1 MPYGY
6 VPRKGKS
13 STDIVRFLPHE
24 RFRMRDEF
32 VRPYMTQEPAWGPV
46 GKVVYVRTYA
56 RELRG
61 QELVEHLVRDYGR
74 DRIEARAEARKI
86 KVRREEFWQT
96 ARRVT
101 EFVWTVFKRA
111 AITNH
116 HAWDEH
122 EAQQK
127 SEEMFKLLW
136 DFKWLPPG
144 RGMQFAG
151 TPVVEKKG
159 AAVLNNCFGPEEVFI
174 TEQGPMT
181 FAEAVGQTLN
191 VLTADGWAEAA
202 IKSFGSQTVQRV
214 TFAPAMPHPKG
225 DDNWRSFRSNLRHSV
240 VVTPDHRWLL
250 ASGKETTSLGVG
262 DVVRGQINRD
272 TACSSAY
279 RDGRR
284 HGLIFGDGTAGY
296 RYVNGKEREYH
307 IRLCG
312 AKAQAEVSTFE
323 RVTYPPSYNGDPLAS
338 VVSSVDLK
346 SFPPSEAPSDYVRG
360 FLDGW
365 LVADSSD
372 SANGISKRLASQH
385 PEALEWLRRYAA
397 LAGWALIGYSVD
409 SAKVTN
415 YGRRT
420 NPLYVYVLTQSHNIA
435 WKVTSIE
442 ALEEQQEVYCAQVPT
457 TRAFALANGIY
468 TGNCGFV
475 STASIDADF
484 ADPFCA
490 IMDFLMLGVGVG
502 SDVKGAGKVVVQQP
516 EIDNSTFVVDDS
528 REGWVEAFRARLLPY
543 VGVQVMPTNWDFSL
557 IRAEGK
563 PLKTFGGT
571 ASGHGPLVRLLNA
584 VDEILEPLAGQPITE
599 TAIADLVNNIGVC
612 VVAGNI
618 RRSAEILLGEYGD
631 EEFAAL
637 KDPTETRRLKA
648 RMNELVAATPE
659 AAELQRHIE
668 RWKEGQ
674 RGFSAATKHFIN
686 LQNKIDRAKKKVE
699 SIMRQNTEW
708 ARCETAYWGH
718 PLFTHRWASNNTV
731 LCKPTHDFTTIGA
744 RIATNG
750 EPGVAFMD
758 NIRAYGRM
766 GNVGAML
773 PPRAKWLDVG
783 VEGFNPCAEQPLED
797 RELCCLGELN
807 PNAHATLE
815 EFLHTIKFAY
825 MYCKAVTLLPTNHPE
840 TNRVMTKNRRIGLSL
855 IGAFE
860 MYDRLGLAECIR
872 WFDAGYN
879 EVRKWDKTY
888 SEWLG
893 CNASIKV
900 TSLKPGGSVPLL
912 VGKEGGMKVPSAEYY
927 FRTIRAEYRSSLVK
941 EARDK
946 GYRVEKDRYSPRTS
960 VMYFPVHDPN
970 ARRTANDVSMWEQ
983 LELLAAIQGYWS
995 DNMVSNTIN
1004 FKPHEAKD
1012 IPRAIAAFAHRVK
1025 AISFL
1030 PLEEHDYP
1038 QAPYIPISK
1047 EEYEYAAA
1055 RCWPLDL
1062 AAVAHEVD
1070 EKYCTGDAC
1079 EIRPR

>member
-1 MPYGY
+1 MPDGY

-127 SEEMFKLLW
+127 SEEMFRLLW

-159 AAVLNNCFGPEEVFI
+159 AAVL
-174 TEQGPMT
+174 
-181 FAEAVGQTLN
+181 L
-191 VLTADGWAEAA
+191 
-202 IKSFGSQTVQRV
+202 
-214 TFAPAMPHPKG
+214 
-225 DDNWRSFRSNLRHSV
+225 
-240 VVTPDHRWLL
+240 
-250 ASGKETTSLGVG
+250 
-262 DVVRGQINRD
+262 
-272 TACSSAY
+272 
-279 RDGRR
+279 
-284 HGLIFGDGTAGY
+284 
-296 RYVNGKEREYH
+296 
-307 IRLCG
+307 
-312 AKAQAEVSTFE
+312 
-323 RVTYPPSYNGDPLAS
+323 
-338 VVSSVDLK
+338 
-346 SFPPSEAPSDYVRG
+346 
-360 FLDGW
+360 
-365 LVADSSD
+365 
-372 SANGISKRLASQH
+372 
-385 PEALEWLRRYAA
+385 
-397 LAGWALIGYSVD
+397 
-409 SAKVTN
+409 
-415 YGRRT
+415 
-420 NPLYVYVLTQSHNIA
+420 
-435 WKVTSIE
+435 
-442 ALEEQQEVYCAQVPT
+442 
-457 TRAFALANGIY
+457 
-468 TGNCGFV
+468 NCGFV
-475 STASIDADF
+475 STASLDVDF

-502 SDVKGAGKVVVQQP
+502 ADVKGAGKVVVQQP
-516 EIDNSTFVVDDS
+516 AIDTSTFFVEDS
-528 REGWVEAFRARLLPY
+528 REGWVAAFRAKLLPY
-543 VGVQVMPTNWDFSL
+543 VGAQGMPTNWDFSM

-571 ASGHGPLVRLLNA
+571 ASGPGPLKRLLGA
-584 VDEILEPLAGQPITE
+584 VDQILGPLAGQPITE
-599 TAIADLVNNIGVC
+599 TAIADLVNEIGVC

-648 RMNELVAATPE
+648 RMDELVAETPE
-659 AAELQRHIE
+659 AAALQRRIE

-674 RGFSAATKHFIN
+674 KGLSAATEVFIT
-686 LQNKIDRAKKKVE
+686 LQNKMDRAKAKIEK
-699 SIMRQNTEW
+699 IMRQNAEW

-718 PLFTHRWASNNTV
+718 PLFTHRWASNNTI
-731 LCKPTHDFTTIGA
+731 LCKPTHDFTAIGA

-766 GNVGAML
+766 GNVGATL
-773 PPRAKWLDVG
+773 PERARWLDAG

-872 WFDAGYN
+872 WWDAGYA

-927 FRTIRAEYRSSLVK
+927 FRTIRVEHRSSLVK
-941 EARDK
+941 EAVDK

-960 VMYFPVHDPN
+960 VIYFPVHDPN

-1030 PLEEHDYP
+1030 PLDDHGYP

-1055 RCWPLDL
+1055 RCRPLYL